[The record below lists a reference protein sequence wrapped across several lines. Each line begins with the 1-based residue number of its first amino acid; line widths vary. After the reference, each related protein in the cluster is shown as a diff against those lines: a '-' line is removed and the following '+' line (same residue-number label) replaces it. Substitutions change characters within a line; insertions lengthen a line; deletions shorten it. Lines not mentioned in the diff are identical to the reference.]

1 MLIMIIHYINF
12 SLYHLLKVHM
22 LESNC
27 IKTGTTFDGHALL
40 FFFLYVISYQSNDN
54 NDQLIFIVLM
64 MIKVLFGR
72 HGKLIGITIYR
83 KILIHRSFIRIIKRW
98 LTTFIVLWS
107 LEELPWGDTCPLF
120 FIHRS
125 YIRII
130 VCVWYLIKVMIIAI
144 NSYLSCYNY

>member
-1 MLIMIIHYINF
+1 MSRSVRPTSRMVK
-12 SLYHLLKVHM
+12 STMV
-22 LESNC
+22 E
-27 IKTGTTFDGHALL
+27 TGDQHIERIWSRVT